1 MFAGKKE
8 GRGSI
13 FFQTYKNGV
22 KMPNFNEDLICSD
35 KNTSKVFV
43 VVLKCIPYAMYCIY
57 SIQSCIHR

>member
-22 KMPNFNEDLICSD
+22 KMPNCNEDLIWSD
-35 KNTSKVFV
+35 QNTSKVFCHSTKMHSVCNILYIFNSV
-43 VVLKCIPYAMYCIY
+43 VYP
-57 SIQSCIHR
+57 

>member
-22 KMPNFNEDLICSD
+22 KMPNFNEDLI
-35 KNTSKVFV
+35 
-43 VVLKCIPYAMYCIY
+43 
-57 SIQSCIHR
+57 